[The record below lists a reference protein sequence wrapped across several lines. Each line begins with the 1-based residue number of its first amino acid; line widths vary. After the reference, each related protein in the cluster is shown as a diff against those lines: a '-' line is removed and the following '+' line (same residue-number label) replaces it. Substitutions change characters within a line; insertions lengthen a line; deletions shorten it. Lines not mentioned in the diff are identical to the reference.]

1 MRDIRE
7 DDTLVNLPELSH
19 SRIKTWFTVLKDGVA
34 SNTDP
39 STDSYTV
46 SDILFSNRICT
57 M

>member
-19 SRIKTWFTVLKDGVA
+19 SRIKTWFTVFKDGVA